1 MPYYVKVT
9 KKVREALLPAYLVVQ
24 RTFDGN
30 YLLFQSA
37 LSKVEG
43 NTLSERCAAVGGSL
57 ITPLDVAGEV
67 NGTSCASCY
76 TPKEYGGDEDENTT
90 EDFRP
95 GENVEVPQPGENAE
109 TPKPE
114 GNVEAPKTEEDTE
127 APQPSETET
136 ETETEKKTETE
147 TDKET
152 DKEESEVTDEPK

>member
-57 ITPLDVAGEV
+57 ITPLEVAGEV
-67 NGTSCASCY
+67 NGTSCASCH
-76 TPKEYGGDEDENTT
+76 TPKEYGGDEDEDTT

-95 GENVEVPQPGENAE
+95 GENVEAPQPGENVK

-114 GNVEAPKTEEDTE
+114 ENVETPT
-127 APQPSETET
+127 PSETEA
-136 ETETEKKTETE
+136 EKKTEPE
-147 TDKET
+147 TDK
-152 DKEESEVTDEPK
+152 KKVR

>member
-57 ITPLDVAGEV
+57 ITPLEVAGEV

-76 TPKEYGGDEDENTT
+76 TPKEYGGDEDEDTT

-95 GENVEVPQPGENAE
+95 GENVEVPQPGENVE
-109 TPKPE
+109 VPQPGENSESPKPE
-114 GNVEAPKTEEDTE
+114 KN
-127 APQPSETET
+127 TET
-136 ETETEKKTETE
+136 HIPSETETEKKTESE
-147 TDKET
+147 TDK
-152 DKEESEVTDEPK
+152 KESEVTDEQK

>member
-95 GENVEVPQPGENAE
+95 GENIEAPQPGENVEA
-109 TPKPE
+109 PKPE
-114 GNVEAPKTEEDTE
+114 GNLE

-136 ETETEKKTETE
+136 ETETEKKTES
-147 TDKET
+147 ET

>member
-76 TPKEYGGDEDENTT
+76 TPKEYGGDEDEDTT

-95 GENVEVPQPGENAE
+95 GENIEVPQPGENSE
-109 TPKPE
+109 SPKPE
-114 GNVEAPKTEEDTE
+114 KNTET
-127 APQPSETET
+127 PIPSETEA
-136 ETETEKKTETE
+136 EKKTESE
-147 TDKET
+147 TDK
-152 DKEESEVTDEPK
+152 KESEVTDEQK

>member
-76 TPKEYGGDEDENTT
+76 TPKEYGGDEDEDTT

-95 GENVEVPQPGENAE
+95 GENIEVPQPGENVDPPQPGENIE

-114 GNVEAPKTEEDTE
+114 KNTET
-127 APQPSETET
+127 PQPSEAEA
-136 ETETEKKTETE
+136 EKKKESE
-147 TDKET
+147 TDK
-152 DKEESEVTDEPK
+152 KESEVTDEQK

>member
-57 ITPLDVAGEV
+57 ITPLEVAGEV

-95 GENVEVPQPGENAE
+95 GENVEVPQPGENIE

-114 GNVEAPKTEEDTE
+114 ENVETPT
-127 APQPSETET
+127 PSETEA
-136 ETETEKKTETE
+136 EKKTESE
-147 TDKET
+147 TDK
-152 DKEESEVTDEPK
+152 KGK

>member
-76 TPKEYGGDEDENTT
+76 TPKEYGGDEDEDTA

-95 GENVEVPQPGENAE
+95 GENIEVPQPGENVE
-109 TPKPE
+109 TSQPGENSESPKPE
-114 GNVEAPKTEEDTE
+114 KNTETLT
-127 APQPSETET
+127 PSETEA
-136 ETETEKKTETE
+136 EKKTESE
-147 TDKET
+147 TDK
-152 DKEESEVTDEPK
+152 KESEVTDEQK

>member
-67 NGTSCASCY
+67 NGTSCASCC

-95 GENVEVPQPGENAE
+95 GENIEAPQPGEN
-109 TPKPE
+109 
-114 GNVEAPKTEEDTE
+114 VE

-136 ETETEKKTETE
+136 ETETEKKTES
-147 TDKET
+147 ET

>member
-57 ITPLDVAGEV
+57 ITPLEVAGEV

-76 TPKEYGGDEDENTT
+76 TPKEYGGDEDEDAT

-95 GENVEVPQPGENAE
+95 GENVEVPQPGENIE

-114 GNVEAPKTEEDTE
+114 ENVETPT
-127 APQPSETET
+127 PSETEA
-136 ETETEKKTETE
+136 EKKTESE
-147 TDKET
+147 TDK
-152 DKEESEVTDEPK
+152 KESEVTDEQK

>member
-9 KKVREALLPAYLVVQ
+9 KKVREALLPTYLVVQ

-57 ITPLDVAGEV
+57 ITPLEVAGEV

-76 TPKEYGGDEDENTT
+76 TPKEYGGDEDEDTT
-90 EDFRP
+90 EDFRPGENIEVPQP
-95 GENVEVPQPGENAE
+95 GENVEVPQPGENSE
-109 TPKPE
+109 SPKPE
-114 GNVEAPKTEEDTE
+114 KNTET
-127 APQPSETET
+127 PTPSETEA
-136 ETETEKKTETE
+136 EKKTELE
-147 TDKET
+147 TDK
-152 DKEESEVTDEPK
+152 KESEVTDEQK

>member
-57 ITPLDVAGEV
+57 ITPLEVAGEV

-76 TPKEYGGDEDENTT
+76 TPKEYGGDEDEDAT

-95 GENVEVPQPGENAE
+95 GENVEVPQPGENIE

-114 GNVEAPKTEEDTE
+114 ENVETPA
-127 APQPSETET
+127 PSETEA
-136 ETETEKKTETE
+136 EKKTESE
-147 TDKET
+147 TDK
-152 DKEESEVTDEPK
+152 KESEVTDEQK

>member
-57 ITPLDVAGEV
+57 ITPLEVAGEV

-76 TPKEYGGDEDENTT
+76 TPKEYGGDEDEDTA

-95 GENVEVPQPGENAE
+95 GENIEVPQPGENVE
-109 TPKPE
+109 VLQPGENSESPKPE
-114 GNVEAPKTEEDTE
+114 KNTET
-127 APQPSETET
+127 PTPSETEA
-136 ETETEKKTETE
+136 EKKTESE
-147 TDKET
+147 TDK
-152 DKEESEVTDEPK
+152 KESEVTDEQK

>member
-76 TPKEYGGDEDENTT
+76 TPKEYGGDEDEDTT

-95 GENVEVPQPGENAE
+95 GENIEVPQPGEN
-109 TPKPE
+109 
-114 GNVEAPKTEEDTE
+114 VE
-127 APQPSETET
+127 APQPGENSESPKPEKNTETLTPSETEA
-136 ETETEKKTETE
+136 EKKTESE
-147 TDKET
+147 TDK
-152 DKEESEVTDEPK
+152 KESEVTDEQK

>member
-57 ITPLDVAGEV
+57 ITPLEVAGEV

-76 TPKEYGGDEDENTT
+76 TPKEYGGDEDEDTT

-95 GENVEVPQPGENAE
+95 GENVEVPQPGENSE
-109 TPKPE
+109 SPKPE
-114 GNVEAPKTEEDTE
+114 KNTENPT
-127 APQPSETET
+127 PSETEA
-136 ETETEKKTETE
+136 EKKTESE
-147 TDKET
+147 TDK
-152 DKEESEVTDEPK
+152 KESEVTDEQK

>member
-57 ITPLDVAGEV
+57 ITPLEVAGEV
-67 NGTSCASCY
+67 NGTSSASCY
-76 TPKEYGGDEDENTT
+76 TPKEYGGDEDEDTT
-90 EDFRP
+90 EDFRPGENIEVLQP
-95 GENVEVPQPGENAE
+95 GENVEVPQPGENSE
-109 TPKPE
+109 SPKPE
-114 GNVEAPKTEEDTE
+114 KNTET
-127 APQPSETET
+127 PTPSETEA
-136 ETETEKKTETE
+136 EKKTESE
-147 TDKET
+147 TDK
-152 DKEESEVTDEPK
+152 KESEVTDEQK

>member
-57 ITPLDVAGEV
+57 ITPLEVAGEV

-76 TPKEYGGDEDENTT
+76 TPKEYGGDEDEDTT

-95 GENVEVPQPGENAE
+95 GENIEVPQPGENVE

-114 GNVEAPKTEEDTE
+114 ENVET
-127 APQPSETET
+127 PQPSEAEA
-136 ETETEKKTETE
+136 EKKTEE
-147 TDKET
+147 TDK
-152 DKEESEVTDEPK
+152 KESEVTDEQK

>member
-90 EDFRP
+90 DDFRP
-95 GENVEVPQPGENAE
+95 GENVEVPQPGENIEA
-109 TPKPE
+109 PQP
-114 GNVEAPKTEEDTE
+114 GGSIEAPKTEENTE
-127 APQPSETET
+127 APAPSEAET
-136 ETETEKKTETE
+136 ETETEKKTES
-147 TDKET
+147 ET

>member
-24 RTFDGN
+24 RTFDDN

-76 TPKEYGGDEDENTT
+76 TPKEYGGDEDEDTA

-95 GENVEVPQPGENAE
+95 GENIEVSQPGENVEAPQPGENSE
-109 TPKPE
+109 SPKPE
-114 GNVEAPKTEEDTE
+114 KNTETLT
-127 APQPSETET
+127 PSETEA
-136 ETETEKKTETE
+136 EKKTESE
-147 TDKET
+147 TDK
-152 DKEESEVTDEPK
+152 KESEVTDEQK

>member
-1 MPYYVKVT
+1 MPYYIKVT

-76 TPKEYGGDEDENTT
+76 TPKEYGGDENENTT

-95 GENVEVPQPGENAE
+95 GENIEAPQPGENVEA
-109 TPKPE
+109 PKPE
-114 GNVEAPKTEEDTE
+114 GNVE

-136 ETETEKKTETE
+136 EKKTES
-147 TDKET
+147 ET

>member
-57 ITPLDVAGEV
+57 ITPLEVAGEV

-76 TPKEYGGDEDENTT
+76 TPKEYVGDEDENTT
-90 EDFRP
+90 DDFRP
-95 GENVEVPQPGENAE
+95 GENVEVPRPGEN
-109 TPKPE
+109 
-114 GNVEAPKTEEDTE
+114 TE
-127 APQPSETET
+127 APQPSEAGT
-136 ETETEKKTETE
+136 ETETEKKTES
-147 TDKET
+147 ET

>member
-1 MPYYVKVT
+1 MPYYIKVT

-57 ITPLDVAGEV
+57 ITPLEVAGEV
-67 NGTSCASCY
+67 NGTSCASCN
-76 TPKEYGGDEDENTT
+76 TPKEYGGDEDTT

-95 GENVEVPQPGENAE
+95 GENVEVPQPGENSE
-109 TPKPE
+109 SPKPE
-114 GNVEAPKTEEDTE
+114 KNTET
-127 APQPSETET
+127 PTPSETEA
-136 ETETEKKTETE
+136 EKKTESE
-147 TDKET
+147 TDK
-152 DKEESEVTDEPK
+152 KESEVTDEQK

>member
-57 ITPLDVAGEV
+57 ITPLEVAGEV

-76 TPKEYGGDEDENTT
+76 TPKEYGGDEDEDTT

-95 GENVEVPQPGENAE
+95 GENIEVPQPGENVE
-109 TPKPE
+109 VLQPGENSESPKPE
-114 GNVEAPKTEEDTE
+114 KNTET
-127 APQPSETET
+127 PTPSETEA
-136 ETETEKKTETE
+136 EKKTESE
-147 TDKET
+147 TDK
-152 DKEESEVTDEPK
+152 KESEVTDEQK

>member
-57 ITPLDVAGEV
+57 ITPLEVAGEV

-76 TPKEYGGDEDENTT
+76 TPKEYGGGEDEDTT

-95 GENVEVPQPGENAE
+95 GENVEVPQPEENSE
-109 TPKPE
+109 SPKPE
-114 GNVEAPKTEEDTE
+114 KN
-127 APQPSETET
+127 TET
-136 ETETEKKTETE
+136 PTPSETETEKKTESE
-147 TDKET
+147 TDK
-152 DKEESEVTDEPK
+152 KESEVTDEQK

>member
-95 GENVEVPQPGENAE
+95 GENIEAPQPGENVEA
-109 TPKPE
+109 PKPE
-114 GNVEAPKTEEDTE
+114 GNVE

-136 ETETEKKTETE
+136 EVETEKKTES
-147 TDKET
+147 ET

>member
-95 GENVEVPQPGENAE
+95 GENIEVPQPGENVEA
-109 TPKPE
+109 PKPE
-114 GNVEAPKTEEDTE
+114 GNVE

-136 ETETEKKTETE
+136 ETETEEKPES
-147 TDKET
+147 ET

>member
-9 KKVREALLPAYLVVQ
+9 KKVREALLPAYLVVR

-43 NTLSERCAAVGGSL
+43 NTLSERCAAMGGSL

-95 GENVEVPQPGENAE
+95 GENIEAPQPGENVEA
-109 TPKPE
+109 PKPE
-114 GNVEAPKTEEDTE
+114 GNLE

-136 ETETEKKTETE
+136 EVETES
-147 TDKET
+147 ET

>member
-76 TPKEYGGDEDENTT
+76 TPKEYGGDEDEDTA

-95 GENVEVPQPGENAE
+95 GENIEVSQPGENSE
-109 TPKPE
+109 SPKPE
-114 GNVEAPKTEEDTE
+114 KNTETLT
-127 APQPSETET
+127 PSETEA
-136 ETETEKKTETE
+136 EKKTESE
-147 TDKET
+147 TDK
-152 DKEESEVTDEPK
+152 KESEVTDEQK

>member
-9 KKVREALLPAYLVVQ
+9 KKVREVLLPACLVVQ

-95 GENVEVPQPGENAE
+95 GENVEVPQPGENVEA
-109 TPKPE
+109 PKPE
-114 GNVEAPKTEEDTE
+114 GNVE

-136 ETETEKKTETE
+136 ETETEKKTES
-147 TDKET
+147 ET

>member
-95 GENVEVPQPGENAE
+95 GENIEAPQPGENVEA
-109 TPKPE
+109 PKPE
-114 GNVEAPKTEEDTE
+114 GNVE

-136 ETETEKKTETE
+136 EAETEKKTES
-147 TDKET
+147 ET

>member
-30 YLLFQSA
+30 YLLFQSD

-76 TPKEYGGDEDENTT
+76 TPKEYGGDEDEDTT
-90 EDFRP
+90 EDFRPGENIEVPQP
-95 GENVEVPQPGENAE
+95 GENVEVPQPGENSE
-109 TPKPE
+109 SPKPE
-114 GNVEAPKTEEDTE
+114 KNTET
-127 APQPSETET
+127 PTPSETEA
-136 ETETEKKTETE
+136 EKKTESE
-147 TDKET
+147 TDK
-152 DKEESEVTDEPK
+152 KESEVTDEQK

>member
-57 ITPLDVAGEV
+57 ITPLEVAGEV

-76 TPKEYGGDEDENTT
+76 TPKEYGGDEDEDTT

-95 GENVEVPQPGENAE
+95 GENVEVPQPGENVE
-109 TPKPE
+109 VPQPGENSESPKPE
-114 GNVEAPKTEEDTE
+114 KNTETHT
-127 APQPSETET
+127 PSETEA
-136 ETETEKKTETE
+136 EKKTESE
-147 TDKET
+147 TDK
-152 DKEESEVTDEPK
+152 KESEVTDEQK

>member
-57 ITPLDVAGEV
+57 ITPLEVAGEV
-67 NGTSCASCY
+67 NGTSCASCH
-76 TPKEYGGDEDENTT
+76 TPKEYGGDEDEDTT

-95 GENVEVPQPGENAE
+95 GENVEVPQPGENIE
-109 TPKPE
+109 IPKPE
-114 GNVEAPKTEEDTE
+114 ENVET
-127 APQPSETET
+127 PQPSEA
-136 ETETEKKTETE
+136 ETEKKTELE
-147 TDKET
+147 TDK
-152 DKEESEVTDEPK
+152 KESEVTDEQK

>member
-1 MPYYVKVT
+1 MPYYIKVT

-57 ITPLDVAGEV
+57 ITPLEVAGEV

-76 TPKEYGGDEDENTT
+76 TPKEYGGDEDTT

-95 GENVEVPQPGENAE
+95 GENVEVPQPGENSE
-109 TPKPE
+109 SPKPE
-114 GNVEAPKTEEDTE
+114 KNTET
-127 APQPSETET
+127 PTPSETEA
-136 ETETEKKTETE
+136 EKKTESE
-147 TDKET
+147 TDK
-152 DKEESEVTDEPK
+152 KESEVTDEQK

>member
-57 ITPLDVAGEV
+57 ITPLEVAGEV

-76 TPKEYGGDEDENTT
+76 TPKEYGGDEDTT

-95 GENVEVPQPGENAE
+95 GENVEAPQPGENVE

-114 GNVEAPKTEEDTE
+114 ENVET
-127 APQPSETET
+127 PQPSEA
-136 ETETEKKTETE
+136 ETEKKTELE
-147 TDKET
+147 TDK
-152 DKEESEVTDEPK
+152 KESEVTDEQK

>member
-9 KKVREALLPAYLVVQ
+9 KKVREALLPTYLVVQ

-57 ITPLDVAGEV
+57 ITPLEVAGEV

-76 TPKEYGGDEDENTT
+76 TPKEYGGGEDEDTA

-95 GENVEVPQPGENAE
+95 GENIEVPQPGENVE
-109 TPKPE
+109 VLQPGENSESPKPE
-114 GNVEAPKTEEDTE
+114 KNTET
-127 APQPSETET
+127 PTPSETEA
-136 ETETEKKTETE
+136 EKKTESE
-147 TDKET
+147 TDK
-152 DKEESEVTDEPK
+152 KESEVTDEQK

>member
-95 GENVEVPQPGENAE
+95 GENIETPQPGENVEA
-109 TPKPE
+109 PKPE
-114 GNVEAPKTEEDTE
+114 GNVE

-136 ETETEKKTETE
+136 ETETEKKTES
-147 TDKET
+147 ET

>member
-9 KKVREALLPAYLVVQ
+9 KKVREALLPIYLVVQ

-57 ITPLDVAGEV
+57 ITPLEVAGEV

-76 TPKEYGGDEDENTT
+76 TPKEYGGDEDEDTA

-95 GENVEVPQPGENAE
+95 GENIEVPQPGENVE
-109 TPKPE
+109 VLQPGENSESPKPE
-114 GNVEAPKTEEDTE
+114 KNTET
-127 APQPSETET
+127 PTPSETEA
-136 ETETEKKTETE
+136 EKKTESE
-147 TDKET
+147 TDK
-152 DKEESEVTDEPK
+152 KESEVTDEQK